1 MAAQPTDKPDLPT
14 AVAGGKQLVVGNDAA
29 NQRVLKGDE
38 KAAALLLALGPD
50 YGRPIFDEL
59 DELEVKQLSRAMVR
73 LGPITQEAYA
83 RFQAMRGEV
92 ADGFITRAAY
102 DSLMAATR

>member
-1 MAAQPTDKPDLPT
+1 MAAISQSNDTSDPALS
-14 AVAGGKQLVVGNDAA
+14 KQLVVGNDAN

-73 LGPITQEAYA
+73 LGPITQEMLEAA
-83 RFQAMRGEV
+83 RRSHLGAELQVLGIFQAE
-92 ADGFITRAAY
+92 
-102 DSLMAATR
+102 